1 MAAAYPNVGET
12 NELMVYSLV
21 QPTLTPPTKGI
32 LAMST
37 PHDFSPQI
45 LGQTEK
51 ALNAILD
58 RQLADSG
65 VTEPQWVTLV
75 LSVTGG
81 GSIDHEQLVTRVS
94 DALKVDEDTAEVQ
107 ISGLAAAHLLD
118 ASDVVQ
124 VTDAGHRLYA
134 QVRAATAEITER
146 MWGDLPEEDL
156 ATTGRVLSTILERA
170 NAELAG

>member
-1 MAAAYPNVGET
+1 
-12 NELMVYSLV
+12 
-21 QPTLTPPTKGI
+21 
-32 LAMST
+32 MST
-37 PHDFSPQI
+37 PHDFSPQV

-124 VTDAGHRLYA
+124 VTDAGHRL
-134 QVRAATAEITER
+134 
-146 MWGDLPEEDL
+146 
-156 ATTGRVLSTILERA
+156 
-170 NAELAG
+170 